1 MKKTVSIVFSV
12 LSIIFLIFVFFCYRF
27 ENPYFKTVFYFV
39 VCSELL
45 LIVGGFL
52 FNSIFEEKQNK
63 TDSLQDF
70 FAEELESE
78 KSIIKKTEKSKIDS
92 VDSILTEISV
102 PLQVIQAMAKVLSEP
117 VADVAQISASKMITK
132 NVYKIKDVIGQKI
145 YRLDEKTQ
153 ETDIPL
159 QLEQM
164 LSIQKELTNHISIG
178 IYGES
183 NSYNLTLRLV
193 LQSYGFFVRI
203 FERSQKALFAIE
215 DNRIQML
222 IISPD
227 SENDEAFVLC
237 KEIRKKY
244 AVLEFPVLMIV
255 NKYNSYLLEKNFEG
269 LINDFL
275 VRPFDVSALLARI
288 QILEKYRN
296 LWLEKQELLKSE
308 KEKSTFL
315 YFVTHNV
322 NTPLTVLL
330 NEIKE
335 LQTKVS
341 TDENKKI
348 EEHVQTIRD
357 CTEQIN
363 IIIQNVLDSYRISD
377 GRYLVNPKI
386 IELESFLKEE
396 NKFLQQKAD
405 SKQIKFNIEFNIENP
420 RVFCDENSLKGIYVN
435 LADNAIKYT
444 LPEGNVKVSVD
455 ADEEKIFL
463 RVIDDG
469 VGIAEEKR
477 AALFNRFAGIS
488 SKLAKGEHSV
498 GLGLYVV
505 NEICRLN
512 GLEIE
517 YSPNTEALSGSIF
530 TVIFKRLG

>member
-1 MKKTVSIVFSV
+1 M
-12 LSIIFLIFVFFCYRF
+12 
-27 ENPYFKTVFYFV
+27 
-39 VCSELL
+39 
-45 LIVGGFL
+45 
-52 FNSIFEEKQNK
+52 
-63 TDSLQDF
+63 
-70 FAEELESE
+70 
-78 KSIIKKTEKSKIDS
+78 
-92 VDSILTEISV
+92 
-102 PLQVIQAMAKVLSEP
+102 
-117 VADVAQISASKMITK
+117 
-132 NVYKIKDVIGQKI
+132 
-145 YRLDEKTQ
+145 
-153 ETDIPL
+153 
-159 QLEQM
+159 
-164 LSIQKELTNHISIG
+164 
-178 IYGES
+178 
-183 NSYNLTLRLV
+183 
-193 LQSYGFFVRI
+193 
-203 FERSQKALFAIE
+203 
-215 DNRIQML
+215 
-222 IISPD
+222 
-227 SENDEAFVLC
+227 
-237 KEIRKKY
+237 
-244 AVLEFPVLMIV
+244 
-255 NKYNSYLLEKNFEG
+255 
-269 LINDFL
+269 
-275 VRPFDVSALLARI
+275 
-288 QILEKYRN
+288 
-296 LWLEKQELLKSE
+296 
-308 KEKSTFL
+308 
-315 YFVTHNV
+315 
-322 NTPLTVLL
+322 L

-444 LPEGNVKVSVD
+444 LPEGNVKVCVD